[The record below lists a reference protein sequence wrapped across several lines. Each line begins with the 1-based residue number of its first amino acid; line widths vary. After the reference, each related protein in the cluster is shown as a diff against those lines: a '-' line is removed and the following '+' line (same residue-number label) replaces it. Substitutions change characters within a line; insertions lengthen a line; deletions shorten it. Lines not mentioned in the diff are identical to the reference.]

1 MFLITNS
8 VSTIDVSCYLFLLE
22 NIFVVC
28 VFQGINQFYLNCYI
42 WGALNYLQ
50 DFFILL
56 PPGSGVIFLL
66 SFLHRQIVIT
76 TLSASS
82 QGCYIIV
89 LSFSAYSILE
99 FPQATYLNH
108 GLFKRDI

>member
-28 VFQGINQFYLNCYI
+28 VFQGINQLNCCI
-42 WGALNYLQ
+42 WGALNYLE

-66 SFLHRQIVIT
+66 LFLRRQIVIT

-89 LSFSAYSILE
+89 LSFSAYSIL
-99 FPQATYLNH
+99 
-108 GLFKRDI
+108 